1 MQPGGLKPCWC
12 QSSMPPPGA
21 IVMFTTYDAAGSH
34 VWIQGLTEAKSVGMS
49 VAHVPMEAEDCSG
62 SLGTGVIIFYEQP
75 DLKSSPHNWAAL
87 WNAEPSLLTLISF
100 HLTGSISY
108 TILDGRCLRSHPSVF
123 YTSTIKLHRNLYS
136 LTSSEEFEKK
146 LDLCSYLSLIFS
158 PFLPSLLILIH
169 LSSSSLPCSLISL
182 RHHLKTLFPL
192 SVSLIWGLEIS
203 QCY

>member
-1 MQPGGLKPCWC
+1 M
-12 QSSMPPPGA
+12 SSKTVIHKFKYISYFVILVCFA
-21 IVMFTTYDAAGSH
+21 LAF
-34 VWIQGLTEAKSVGMS
+34 
-49 VAHVPMEAEDCSG
+49 
-62 SLGTGVIIFYEQP
+62 LGNPFP
-75 DLKSSPHNWAAL
+75 FDHS
-87 WNAEPSLLTLISF
+87 SLLTLISF

-192 SVSLIWGLEIS
+192 SVSLI
-203 QCY
+203 